1 MSRHRRKA
9 HLKGLGLGW
18 RRGGLWLGW
27 RGVLRRQGASSGRQA
42 SRERERLLARGI
54 FISYGGM
61 HAPPKSGNNV
71 GVGGSAGKSD
81 KAPPIETE

>member
-27 RGVLRRQGASSGRQA
+27 RGFLRRQGASSGRQA

-61 HAPPKSGNNV
+61 HALPSREIMWGGGISGEERQ
-71 GVGGSAGKSD
+71 GA
-81 KAPPIETE
+81 AY